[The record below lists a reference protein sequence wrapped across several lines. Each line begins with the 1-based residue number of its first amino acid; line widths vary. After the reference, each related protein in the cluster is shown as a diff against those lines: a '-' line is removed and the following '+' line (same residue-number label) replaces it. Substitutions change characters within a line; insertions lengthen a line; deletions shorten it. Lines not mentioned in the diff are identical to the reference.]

1 MAINLIV
8 KDAAEL
14 EIIEIVDWYDYKK
27 QVLGDRFYKEL
38 LNEFYKIILRP
49 TSYSYNKNFFR
60 RAIFKHFPP
69 LIIFKG
75 TEKKIIIYSIIYEG
89 RNPALIN
96 KKIN

>member
-1 MAINLIV
+1 MAINLIA
-8 KDAAEL
+8 KEAAEL
-14 EIIEIVDWYDYKK
+14 KIIEIVDWYDFKK
-27 QVLGDRFYKEL
+27 QGLGGRFYKEL
-38 LNEFYKIILRP
+38 LNEFDKIILHP

-75 TEKKIIIYSIIYEG
+75 TEKKIIIYSIIYGG
-89 RNPALIN
+89 RNTALIN

>member
-14 EIIEIVDWYDYKK
+14 EIIEIVDWYNFIKHGLK
-27 QVLGDRFYKEL
+27 NRFYKAL
-38 LNEFYKIILRP
+38 LNKFDKIILRP
-49 TSYSYNKNFFR
+49 TSYFYYKKDFS
-60 RAIFKHFPP
+60 RAILKYFSH
-69 LIIFKG
+69 LIIFKA
-75 TEKKIIIYSIIYEG
+75 TEKEIIIYSIIYEG

>member
-49 TSYSYNKNFFR
+49 TSYFYYKKDFS
-60 RAIFKHFPP
+60 RAILKYFSH
-69 LIIFKG
+69 LIIFKA
-75 TEKKIIIYSIIYEG
+75 TEKEIIIYSIIYEG